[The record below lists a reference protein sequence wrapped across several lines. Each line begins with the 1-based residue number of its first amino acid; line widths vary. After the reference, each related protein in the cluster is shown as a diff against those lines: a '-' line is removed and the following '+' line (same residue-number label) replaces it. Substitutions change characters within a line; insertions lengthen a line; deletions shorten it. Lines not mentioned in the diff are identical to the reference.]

1 MPRKPKAIVL
11 DSWSIIA
18 YLEDEPSGQKIA
30 DLIADANEEEI
41 PLCMSVVNAGEVWY
55 IIAREISEE
64 EANSSIKQLRAAHPA
79 EGCGLGA
86 DPRSCSIQISAQD
99 VLRRL
104 LCRRAGQNDESR
116 FGNRR
121 QGIQGHRRRSSYI
134 LGLARKNKGH
144 WLTGRHLSATIHIYE
159 NHCHRI
165 P

>member
-64 EANSSIKQLRAAHPA
+64 EANSSIKQLCELRIQLKDADWELTQEAARFKSQHKMSYA
-79 EGCGLGA
+79 DCYAGA
-86 DPRSCSIQISAQD
+86 LAKTMKADLVTGDKEFKAIED
-99 VLRRL
+99 VV
-104 LCRRAGQNDESR
+104 A
-116 FGNRR
+116 
-121 QGIQGHRRRSSYI
+121 
-134 LGLARKNKGH
+134 
-144 WLTGRHLSATIHIYE
+144 IYWV
-159 NHCHRI
+159 
-165 P
+165 